1 MNYKL
6 YLSLLSALWTSLFF
20 TACSGEE
27 PVPQPADQP
36 VEIAFSMDNYAKVV
50 TSARSVSTATTRATD
65 TGSDAEREIGNLYLF
80 LFDNTG
86 ANPVKYYINDATFSG
101 GTYIAS
107 ENRIRLNMTQT
118 EAGTRQVYIVAN
130 VDATLKSALDGVTTV
145 SGTGATALQTVLRT
159 TPTPWSPT
167 LTTPLLMS
175 GNKTHDFISTDR
187 VLGSGGTNTRVHL
200 TRALAK
206 VEVNITLR
214 QEHQSNPVVLEGDFT
229 GDPGTLT
236 EKHQYHYAFL
246 NFDKNTYVI
255 KPATV
260 TKQSELTAPDATVD
274 LHSLGESAWIVWN
287 SLGTYVQGSNGTV
300 TELKLVTYINERD
313 EEASKPLSSIGI
325 NMPYEGD
332 YPPPQFGPDI
342 TQIFLP
348 KTILRNHWYV
358 YDIEL

>member
-1 MNYKL
+1 M
-6 YLSLLSALWTSLFF
+6 
-20 TACSGEE
+20 
-27 PVPQPADQP
+27 
-36 VEIAFSMDNYAKVV
+36 
-50 TSARSVSTATTRATD
+50 
-65 TGSDAEREIGNLYLF
+65 
-80 LFDNTG
+80 
-86 ANPVKYYINDATFSG
+86 
-101 GTYIAS
+101 
-107 ENRIRLNMTQT
+107 
-118 EAGTRQVYIVAN
+118 
-130 VDATLKSALDGVTTV
+130 
-145 SGTGATALQTVLRT
+145 
-159 TPTPWSPT
+159 
-167 LTTPLLMS
+167 
-175 GNKTHDFISTDR
+175 
-187 VLGSGGTNTRVHL
+187 LGSGGTNTRVHL

>member
-175 GNKTHDFISTDR
+175 
-187 VLGSGGTNTRVHL
+187 
-200 TRALAK
+200 
-206 VEVNITLR
+206 
-214 QEHQSNPVVLEGDFT
+214 
-229 GDPGTLT
+229 
-236 EKHQYHYAFL
+236 
-246 NFDKNTYVI
+246 
-255 KPATV
+255 
-260 TKQSELTAPDATVD
+260 
-274 LHSLGESAWIVWN
+274 
-287 SLGTYVQGSNGTV
+287 
-300 TELKLVTYINERD
+300 
-313 EEASKPLSSIGI
+313 
-325 NMPYEGD
+325 
-332 YPPPQFGPDI
+332 
-342 TQIFLP
+342 
-348 KTILRNHWYV
+348 
-358 YDIEL
+358 